1 MQQFLTLGSL
11 AKQTGISRPTLRLY
25 ADSGL
30 IPCSLD
36 STGRRLF
43 PESAPDIAL
52 RVRDE
57 RMQAQRVA

>member
-1 MQQFLTLGSL
+1 MQQLLTLGSL

-30 IPCSLD
+30 IPCSVD

-43 PESAPDIAL
+43 PESASEIAL
-52 RVRDE
+52 RVRDN
-57 RMQAQRVA
+57 RTRSKHVA